1 MRFDLADLS
10 LFRHVVEAGSI
21 THGAE
26 RAHLALA
33 AASTRIRNMEDALG
47 VPLLTRGRQGVT
59 PTQAG
64 RTLLQHARTILRQ
77 AERLHEDLGA
87 YGGGLAGQIR
97 VLSNTNALTEFLP
110 EALSSFLAA
119 HPNVSVDLEE
129 RLSDEIV
136 GLIAEGVADLGVVA
150 GTVDA
155 GALETYP
162 FRRDRFVLVVAQDH
176 PLAKRAKIGFEEVLD
191 HDFVGLDR
199 ASAIQRFLA
208 TKAVR
213 IGRPLRLRVQLRSFD
228 AVCRLVECKVG
239 IGIVPE
245 TTARRVSKTM
255 AIAIV
260 PLTDSWAVRD
270 LTICMRNMD
279 ELPLYARQLVEHLRA
294 ISVAGRC
301 LLPRHQHPIIE
312 IEQHG
317 GIVIVAGLERKIA
330 ARLVVGR
337 DRAQPQRADVAAAG
351 QLGLGQHLRPG
362 KHRAAGKQRRD
373 VTAAIDGGDVE
384 GVGEAVEGQ
393 RAGER
398 DDVAAIDQP
407 PAEAALAWR

>member
-1 MRFDLADLS
+1 MRFDLTDLS
-10 LFRHVVEAGSI
+10 LFRHVAEAGSI

-47 VPLLTRGRQGVT
+47 VALFTRGRQGVV

-64 RTLLQHARTILRQ
+64 RTLLAHARTILRQ

-87 YGGGLAGQIR
+87 YSGGLAGQIR

-119 HPNVSVDLEE
+119 HPSVSVDLEE

-136 GLIAEGVADLGVVA
+136 GLIAEGVADLGIVA

-155 GALETYP
+155 GSLETYP
-162 FRRDRFVLVVAQDH
+162 FRRDRFVLVVAHDH
-176 PLAKRAKIGFEEVLD
+176 ALAKRAKFGFEEVLD
-191 HDFVGLDR
+191 RDFVGLDR
-199 ASAIQRFLA
+199 ASALQRFLA
-208 TKAVR
+208 AKAVR

-245 TTARRVSKTM
+245 TTARRAMRTM

-260 PLTDSWAVRD
+260 PLADVWALRD
-270 LTICMRNMD
+270 LTICIRNMK

-294 ISVAGRC
+294 G
-301 LLPRHQHPIIE
+301 
-312 IEQHG
+312 
-317 GIVIVAGLERKIA
+317 
-330 ARLVVGR
+330 AR
-337 DRAQPQRADVAAAG
+337 
-351 QLGLGQHLRPG
+351 
-362 KHRAAGKQRRD
+362 
-373 VTAAIDGGDVE
+373 
-384 GVGEAVEGQ
+384 
-393 RAGER
+393 
-398 DDVAAIDQP
+398 
-407 PAEAALAWR
+407 

>member
-1 MRFDLADLS
+1 VRFDLADLS

-33 AASTRIRNMEDALG
+33 AASTRIRNMEEALG
-47 VPLLTRGRQGVT
+47 VPLLTRGRGGVA

-64 RTLLQHARTILRQ
+64 RTLLQHARIMLRQ
-77 AERLHEDLGA
+77 AERLHEELGA
-87 YGGGLAGQIR
+87 YSNGMAGQIR

-136 GLIAEGVADLGVVA
+136 GLIAEGVADLGIVA

-155 GALETYP
+155 GALVTYP
-162 FRRDRFVLVVAQDH
+162 FRRDRFVLVVARDH
-176 PLAKRAKIGFEEVLD
+176 PLASRAKVGFDELLA

-199 ASAIQRFLA
+199 ASALQRFLA
-208 TKAVR
+208 NKAVR

-245 TTARRVSKTM
+245 TTARRAARTM
-255 AIAIV
+255 TIAAV
-260 PLTDSWAVRD
+260 PLADSWAVRD
-270 LTICMRNMD
+270 LTICVRD
-279 ELPLYARQLVEHLRA
+279 LHELPVYARQLVEHLRG
-294 ISVAGRC
+294 S
-301 LLPRHQHPIIE
+301 
-312 IEQHG
+312 
-317 GIVIVAGLERKIA
+317 
-330 ARLVVGR
+330 
-337 DRAQPQRADVAAAG
+337 
-351 QLGLGQHLRPG
+351 
-362 KHRAAGKQRRD
+362 
-373 VTAAIDGGDVE
+373 
-384 GVGEAVEGQ
+384 GVGSQVSGVKKLKA
-393 RAGER
+393 
-398 DDVAAIDQP
+398 
-407 PAEAALAWR
+407 

>member
-33 AASTRIRNMEDALG
+33 SASTRIRNMEDALG
-47 VPLLTRGRQGVT
+47 VALVTRGRAGVT

-77 AERLHEDLGA
+77 AERLHEDLAA

-97 VLSNTNALTEFLP
+97 LLSNTNALTEFLP

-136 GLIAEGVADLGVVA
+136 GLIAESGADLGIIA

-155 GALETYP
+155 GTLETYP
-162 FRRDRFVLVVAQDH
+162 FRRDRFVLVVARQH
-176 PLAKRAKIGFEEVLD
+176 PLAKRAKINFEDVLE
-191 HDFVGLDR
+191 HDLVGLDR
-199 ASAIQRFLA
+199 ASALQRFLA
-208 TKAVR
+208 SKAVR

-228 AVCRLVECKVG
+228 AVCRLVECEVG

-245 TTARRVSKTM
+245 TTARRVAKTM
-255 AIAIV
+255 AITVV

-270 LTICMRNMD
+270 LTICIRSMK

-294 ISVAGRC
+294 QS
-301 LLPRHQHPIIE
+301 
-312 IEQHG
+312 
-317 GIVIVAGLERKIA
+317 
-330 ARLVVGR
+330 
-337 DRAQPQRADVAAAG
+337 
-351 QLGLGQHLRPG
+351 
-362 KHRAAGKQRRD
+362 
-373 VTAAIDGGDVE
+373 
-384 GVGEAVEGQ
+384 
-393 RAGER
+393 
-398 DDVAAIDQP
+398 
-407 PAEAALAWR
+407 